1 MGEISYLRVLL
12 LVPDN
17 GSFIHVFPMG
27 TAYIASSL
35 RAKGHEVVIWSQDQ
49 YHYPDSDLTSY
60 LDQNCF
66 DIVGLGIQG
75 GYYQYKKLLSISD
88 AINNARKRPLYIL
101 GGHCASPEPE
111 YFLRKTNADIVVIGE
126 GEETIVDLTSALSS
140 GAPLSAVKGI
150 AYMRNGK
157 CTITNKREPIKDLET
172 ISYPAWDL
180 FDMNY
185 YSLIRLPRVEPVD
198 RAGFVLSG
206 RGCQFSGCNFCYQ
219 PDKTYRPRTPGAII
233 EEIQILKK
241 DYCIT
246 FIDFLDELLMASPE
260 RTTDLCEAF
269 RKAKLDIRWS
279 CNGRLN
285 FARPDILRLMKE
297 SGCVFINYGIESL
310 DNEMLRVMGKRLTVE
325 QITKGV
331 EATLAE
337 GISPGLNI
345 IWGNISETKEILWK
359 GVEFLDKYDDHE
371 QLRTIRPVT
380 PYPGSELY
388 YYAIEH
394 GLLKDVEDFYENKL
408 LNSDLLSVN
417 FTNLTDEDFHKTLY
431 EANKYLLMR
440 YYDSKL
446 MKSLDEADDLYLNK
460 NANFRGFRQT

>member
-1 MGEISYLRVLL
+1 
-12 LVPDN
+12 
-17 GSFIHVFPMG
+17 
-27 TAYIASSL
+27 
-35 RAKGHEVVIWSQDQ
+35 
-49 YHYPDSDLTSY
+49 
-60 LDQNCF
+60 
-66 DIVGLGIQG
+66 
-75 GYYQYKKLLSISD
+75 
-88 AINNARKRPLYIL
+88 
-101 GGHCASPEPE
+101 
-111 YFLRKTNADIVVIGE
+111 
-126 GEETIVDLTSALSS
+126 
-140 GAPLSAVKGI
+140 
-150 AYMRNGK
+150 
-157 CTITNKREPIKDLET
+157 
-172 ISYPAWDL
+172 
-180 FDMNY
+180 
-185 YSLIRLPRVEPVD
+185 
-198 RAGFVLSG
+198 
-206 RGCQFSGCNFCYQ
+206 
-219 PDKTYRPRTPGAII
+219 
-233 EEIQILKK
+233 
-241 DYCIT
+241 
-246 FIDFLDELLMASPE
+246 
-260 RTTDLCEAF
+260 
-269 RKAKLDIRWS
+269 
-279 CNGRLN
+279 
-285 FARPDILRLMKE
+285 MKE

-417 FTNLTDEDFHKTLY
+417 FTNLTDEDFHKTLH